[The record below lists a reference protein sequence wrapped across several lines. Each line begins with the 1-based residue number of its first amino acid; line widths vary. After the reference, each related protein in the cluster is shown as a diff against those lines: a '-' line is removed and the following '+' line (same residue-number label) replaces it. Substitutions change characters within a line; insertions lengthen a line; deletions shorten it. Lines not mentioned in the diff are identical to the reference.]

1 MEQKPPEGNPNEQER
16 VKKEVSKGVTI
27 SYGKGN
33 EDVIKKIRDG
43 IISSIIILGILYLV
57 YYQLWQLKGFEF
69 TMMVMLYFFTISV
82 PKYLMEIRD
91 ELKKIAEKK

>member
-1 MEQKPPEGNPNEQER
+1 MEQKPVGGNPIEPER

-91 ELKKIAEKK
+91 ELKKIAEK